1 MCYTFHGVVE
11 MTVGE
16 RIKARRKQLGMSA
29 EQLANLIGKSPA
41 TIYRYENG
49 DIDRVDSS
57 KLLPIA
63 DALGT
68 TPAVL
73 MGWDEPQEF
82 VLTPDERRLIA
93 AYRAADERARAD
105 ALDTLVK
112 HPAKK
117 ESANHG

>member
-1 MCYTFHGVVE
+1 

-105 ALDTLVK
+105 ALDTLIK
-112 HPAKK
+112 HPSKK